1 MLSIMTD
8 LQKLILGK
16 IDQGA
21 QKTQAIVDSSTLG
34 TDFKRSAYWELEQ
47 SLEIFLSDKTPNSQ
61 WTIITGLRGV
71 GKTTLLAQLYRH
83 PSLDTCAKFY
93 LSLDELYSA
102 GATMDDVTAA
112 IEHRLKSKILNTQN
126 PILIFLDEVHFLP
139 QWSLAAK
146 ILYDNSRHLFLV
158 CTGSSAISFWTNPD
172 IGRRAKMISIPPL
185 SFQEFRGIEG
195 LYSELA
201 IRQLT
206 EEWHQTSQ
214 TPSLEAKQSGMLRE
228 VIFEA
233 ASAEETFKKLKALEL
248 QTPATNSSD
257 QIDDYINFYG
267 SMPYAAPI
275 KRKHSYYEEKLR
287 IEVHESGEQGLRP
300 IGRAKAEK
308 DIKDRILQT
317 LNTLFLRDLEILGN
331 FDTKTKNQFI
341 RLLLLLA
348 NADSINLRKI
358 AQDLSLNVLT
368 VQNMLKALSDG
379 EIIIPVAP
387 VGASLGKIAKPY
399 KYLFNS
405 PALRLALSPLYLNA
419 GDKISPLEIGRLRG
433 CLLED
438 AIAMY
443 LKRLFINRPVS
454 GILEY
459 DAAAGGADFIVM
471 PRGLKS
477 EAIILEVG
485 YNKTTGTQVAKTLA
499 RFKDRHGLV
508 VTNCKLGLDK
518 QNNAVFIPLETFFK
532 L

>member
-1 MLSIMTD
+1 MLYEMTE

-34 TDFKRSAYWELEQ
+34 TGFKRSAYYELEQ
-47 SLEIFLSDKTPNSQ
+47 SLEGFLNDKTPHSQ

-102 GATMDDVTAA
+102 GATMDDVTAV
-112 IEHRLKSKILNTQN
+112 IEHRLKAQILNTQN
-126 PILIFLDEVHFLP
+126 PIFIFLDEVHFLP

-172 IGRRAKMISIPPL
+172 IGRRAKMITIPPL
-185 SFQEFRGIEG
+185 SFQEFKDIEG
-195 LYSELA
+195 LYGELA
-201 IRQLT
+201 AIQLT
-206 EEWHQTSQ
+206 EEWHK
-214 TPSLEAKQSGMLRE
+214 TPQIPVLETERSDALKKA
-228 VIFEA
+228 IFEA
-233 ASAEETFKKLKALEL
+233 ASAEETFEKLKVLEA
-248 QTPATNSSD
+248 QVPATDSGD

-275 KRKHSYYEEKLR
+275 KHKHSCYEDKLR
-287 IEVHESGEQGLRP
+287 IDIDGLRERGFQP
-300 IGRAKAEK
+300 SGRAKAEK
-308 DIKDRILQT
+308 EIKDRILQT

-331 FDTKTKNQFI
+331 FDSKTKNQFI

-358 AQDLSLNVLT
+358 AQDLGLNVLT
-368 VQNMLKALSDG
+368 VQNMLKALGDG

-387 VGASLGKIAKPY
+387 AGASLGKIAKPY

-405 PALRLALSPLYLNA
+405 PALRLALSPLYLNS
-419 GDKISPLEIGRLRG
+419 DEKISPVAIGRLRG

-438 AIAMY
+438 AIVMY
-443 LKRLFINRPVS
+443 LKRLFINQPLS

-485 YNKTTGTQVAKTLA
+485 YNKKTGAQVAKTLG

-508 VTNCKLGLDK
+508 VTNCRLGLDK
-518 QNNAVFIPLETFFK
+518 QNNAVFVPLATFFM

>member
-1 MLSIMTD
+1 MLSIMTE

-34 TDFKRSAYWELEQ
+34 TGFKRSAYYELEQ
-47 SLEIFLSDKTPNSQ
+47 SLEGFLNDKTPRSQ

-83 PSLDTCAKFY
+83 PSLDTYAKFY

-102 GATMDDVTAA
+102 GATMDDVTVV
-112 IEHRLKSKILNTQN
+112 IEHRLKAKILNMQS
-126 PILIFLDEVHFLP
+126 PIFIFLDEVHFLP

-185 SFQEFRGIEG
+185 SFQEFQGIEG
-195 LYSELA
+195 LYGELA
-201 IRQLT
+201 VIQLT
-206 EEWHQTSQ
+206 EERHKTPQ
-214 TPSLEAKQSGMLRE
+214 TPVLETKRSDALKKA
-228 VIFEA
+228 IFEA
-233 ASAEETFKKLKALEL
+233 ASAEETFEKLKVLEA
-248 QTPATNSSD
+248 QVPVTDSGD

-275 KRKHSYYEEKLR
+275 KHKHSYYEDKLHIDIDGVR
-287 IEVHESGEQGLRP
+287 ERGLQP
-300 IGRAKAEK
+300 SAGAKAEK
-308 DIKDRILQT
+308 EIKDRILQT

-331 FDTKTKNQFI
+331 FDSKTKNQFI

-358 AQDLSLNVLT
+358 AQDLGLNVLT
-368 VQNMLKALSDG
+368 VQNMLKALVDG
-379 EIIIPVAP
+379 EIIIPIAP
-387 VGASLGKIAKPY
+387 AGASLGKIAKPY

-405 PALRLALSPLYLNA
+405 PALRLALSPLYLNS
-419 GDKISPLEIGRLRG
+419 GEKISPVEIGRLRG

-443 LKRLFINRPVS
+443 LKRLFINQPLS

-485 YNKTTGTQVAKTLA
+485 YKKKTGGQVAKTLG

-508 VTNCKLGLDK
+508 VTNCRLGLDK
-518 QNNAVFIPLETFFK
+518 QNNAVFVPLEIFFM

>member
-21 QKTQAIVDSSTLG
+21 QKTQVIVDSSTLG
-34 TDFKRSAYWELEQ
+34 TGFKRSAYDELEQ
-47 SLEIFLSDKTPNSQ
+47 SLEGFLNDKIPRSQ

-93 LSLDELYSA
+93 LSLDELYSV
-102 GATMDDVTAA
+102 GATMDDVTAV
-112 IEHRLKSKILNTQN
+112 IEHRLKAKILNMQN
-126 PILIFLDEVHFLP
+126 PIFIFLDEVHFLP

-185 SFQEFRGIEG
+185 SFQEFKGTEG
-195 LYSELA
+195 LYGGLA
-201 IRQLT
+201 AIQLT
-206 EEWHQTSQ
+206 EEWHKTPQ
-214 TPSLEAKQSGMLRE
+214 TPVLETERSDALKKA
-228 VIFEA
+228 IFEA
-233 ASAEETFKKLKALEL
+233 TSAEETFEKLKVLEA
-248 QTPATNSSD
+248 QAPATDSSD

-267 SMPYAAPI
+267 SMPYAPSI
-275 KRKHSYYEEKLR
+275 KYKHSYYEEELQIGHELR
-287 IEVHESGEQGLRP
+287 EQGLQLP
-300 IGRAKAEK
+300 SRAKAEK
-308 DIKDRILQT
+308 EIKDRILQT

-331 FDTKTKNQFI
+331 FDSKTKNQFI

-358 AQDLSLNVLT
+358 AQDLGLNVLT

-387 VGASLGKIAKPY
+387 AGASLGKIAKPY

-405 PALRLALSPLYLNA
+405 PALRLALSPLYLNS
-419 GDKISPLEIGRLRG
+419 DEKISPVEMGRLRG

-438 AIAMY
+438 TIAMY
-443 LKRLFINRPVS
+443 LKKLFINRPLS

-459 DAAAGGADFIVM
+459 DAATGGADFIVM

-485 YNKTTGTQVAKTLA
+485 YNKKTSTQVAKTLG

-508 VTNCKLGLDK
+508 ITNCKLGLDK
-518 QNNAVFIPLETFFK
+518 QNNVVFIPLKTFFM

>member
-1 MLSIMTD
+1 MTE

-34 TDFKRSAYWELEQ
+34 TDFKRVAYYELEK
-47 SLEIFLSDKTPNSQ
+47 SLEGFLNNKIPRSQ

-83 PSLDTCAKFY
+83 PSLDICAKFY

-102 GATMDDVTAA
+102 GATMDDVAVA
-112 IEHRLKSKILNTQN
+112 IEQRLKAKILNAQS
-126 PILIFLDEVHFLP
+126 PIFIFLDEVHFLP

-172 IGRRAKMISIPPL
+172 IGRRAEMISIPPL
-185 SFQEFRGIEG
+185 SLQEFKSIEG
-195 LYSELA
+195 LYGELA
-201 IRQLT
+201 ASQLT
-206 EEWHQTSQ
+206 EERHQTPQ
-214 TPSLEAKQSGMLRE
+214 TPVLKTEQSDALKAA
-228 VIFEA
+228 IFEA
-233 ASAEETFKKLKALEL
+233 NSAEETYEKLKSLKLLA
-248 QTPATNSSD
+248 PAADSGN

-267 SMPYAAPI
+267 SMPYAAPL
-275 KRKHSYYEEKLR
+275 KHKYSYYEDKLHLD
-287 IEVHESGEQGLRP
+287 IHDELRERGFQP
-300 IGRAKAEK
+300 SGRARAEK
-308 DIKDRILQT
+308 EIKDRILQT

-331 FDTKTKNQFI
+331 FDSKTKNQFI

-358 AQDLSLNVLT
+358 AQDLGLNVLT

-387 VGASLGKIAKPY
+387 AGASLGKIAKPY

-405 PALRLALSPLYLNA
+405 PALRLALSPLYLNS
-419 GDKISPLEIGRLRG
+419 GEKISPVEIGRLRG

-443 LKRLFINRPVS
+443 LKRLFINRPLS
-454 GILEY
+454 GVLEY

-485 YNKTTGTQVAKTLA
+485 YNKKTGGQVAKTLS

-518 QNNAVFIPLETFFK
+518 QNNTVFIPLEIFFM